1 MYSWIGK
8 AVVKGAL
15 RYARLRY
22 SRQARIA
29 LGVGGVALAL
39 AIAAYLTGREVPE
52 G

>member
-1 MYSWIGK
+1 MYSLIGK

-22 SRQARIA
+22 SRQVRIA
-29 LGVGGVALAL
+29 LGVGFVAA
-39 AIAAYLTGREVPE
+39 AIGAYLATREVPE